1 MLMKMN
7 KLCAGCGIAF
17 AISLAMGQPTAAP
30 VTPSDQLQSN
40 PAEDLFA
47 RGKNLYDAAQST
59 TDLDQRVQYFQRAEE
74 IFNRYAQDFPQHAN
88 AKPAQ
93 YYMALCLYH
102 SGRLDDAKRAFWS
115 ILNAQNTGPYVA
127 AAAAVLAQDAF
138 QAKDYV
144 SAAMLYRRVSANAV
158 RAADRQRGYY
168 FEALSYHYIN
178 RVDQALEA
186 YMKVLNDPEAA
197 TSSYLAYAR
206 QAAAALLLQTG
217 KPEVALPMFK
227 EVIDSAAPE
236 KSRAESTYLAG
247 LAALQLSQFDLAEK
261 YLQSVLSELK
271 SEWNDYRSP
280 ALTALLQ
287 LRFNQKKFRE
297 VVQLF
302 EREST
307 SETGEAQARRSFYAG
322 RAYMQLQEFRQAI
335 PLLLAVQKNLPN
347 SDLAFDAAYQ
357 RLLCFYKID
366 GAHVSE
372 QVDAFLEI
380 YGKTYADHPSLH
392 AALMM
397 KAGALQNQKKY
408 KEAAACYRSI
418 DVSLIATANKA
429 NLLYQKGLCLVQ
441 AKDAE
446 AAKSLSQFIKDYP
459 KDERVPEAIAQRG
472 QALLDNGDRN
482 AALADFE
489 SLIERKAS
497 PELRAFAW
505 QQAAVVKKLNN
516 DLPGMVECY
525 RKLLAEFPDLPVSAL
540 ANAHFYL
547 GYGLSKQ
554 QSAEAI
560 THLQKARELDAKT
573 YGSRAG
579 LLLISSY
586 FLAEKMEPLAEEID
600 QAIESGYSDQ
610 ITPALISW
618 AGAQVLAQGKGEQAA
633 RFLMLIASPNE
644 PRSTPREVW
653 RHLAKALILMRD
665 YQRALVSIEH
675 VLDVEDQPIARADAL
690 LDQARCHAGLKNWAD
705 ARRSVESCLKLR
717 PQHALEAEAN
727 LLFGD
732 VCMAEGKPEEAKQK
746 YAYIATTVDDQRLRP
761 LALFK
766 IIAAL
771 EANQERDLAEKYRKE
786 LKEQFPQWQA
796 P

>member
-1 MLMKMN
+1 MALGE
-7 KLCAGCGIAF
+7 LQ
-17 AISLAMGQPTAAP
+17 GQPAATP
-30 VTPSDQLQSN
+30 VAPADALQAN

-47 RGKNLYDAAQST
+47 RAKNLYDAAQST

-74 IFNRYAQDFPQHAN
+74 IFSRYFRDFPQHPN

-102 SGRLDDAKRAFWS
+102 SGKLEDAKRGFWS
-115 ILNAQNTGPYVA
+115 IVNAQNTGSYVA

-138 QAKDYV
+138 QAKDYA
-144 SAAMLYRRVSANAV
+144 SAALLYRRVSANAV
-158 RAADRQRGYY
+158 RATDRQRGYY
-168 FEALSYHYIN
+168 FEALSLHYMN
-178 RVDQALEA
+178 RAEQALEA

-206 QAAAALLLQTG
+206 QAAASLLLQTG
-217 KPEVALPMFK
+217 KAQEALSLFQEVM
-227 EVIDSAAPE
+227 DSTAPE
-236 KSRAESTYLAG
+236 KSRAECSYLAG
-247 LAALQLSQFDLAEK
+247 LAALQLSQFDAAER
-261 YLQSVLSELK
+261 YLQSVLSQSK
-271 SEWNDYRSP
+271 PEWQEYHGP
-280 ALTALLQ
+280 ALTSLMQ
-287 LRFNQKKFRE
+287 LRFNQKRYRD

-302 EREST
+302 ERELPT
-307 SETGEAQARRSFYAG
+307 ETGEPHARRCFYAA

-335 PLLLAVQKNLPN
+335 PLLVTVQKELPQ
-347 SDLAFDAAYQ
+347 SELAFEAAYQ

-366 GAHVSE
+366 GVHVAE

-380 YGKTYADHPSLH
+380 HGKTHAEHPSLH

-408 KEAAACYRSI
+408 KEAAACYQQI
-418 DVSLIATANKA
+418 DVSLIASNNKA
-429 NLLYQKGLCLVQ
+429 NLLYQKGMCLVQ
-441 AKDAE
+441 AKDA
-446 AAKSLSQFIKDYP
+446 AAIKSLSQFIKDYP
-459 KDERVPEAIAQRG
+459 QDERVSEAIAQRG
-472 QALLDNGDRN
+472 LALLDSGDRV
-482 AALADFE
+482 AALSDFE
-489 SLIERKAS
+489 NLIQRKSSA
-497 PELRAFAW
+497 ELSAFAW

-525 RKLLAEFPDLPVSAL
+525 RRLLAEFPDLPLAAQ
-540 ANAHFYL
+540 ANAHFYM
-547 GYGLSKQ
+547 GYGLNKQ
-554 QSAEAI
+554 QQPEAI
-560 THLQKARELDAKT
+560 DHLKKARELDAKT

-586 FLAEKMEPLAEEID
+586 FLKEKMEPLAEEID
-600 QAIESGYSDQ
+600 LAIESGYSDQ

-618 AGAQVLAQGKGEQAA
+618 AGTQVLAQGKGEQAA
-633 RFLMLIASPNE
+633 RFLMLIASPSE

-653 RHLAKALILMRD
+653 RNLAKALILMRD
-665 YQRALVSIEH
+665 FQRALKPIDN
-675 VLDVEDQPIARADAL
+675 VLAVEEQATARADAF

-705 ARRSVESCLKLR
+705 ARRSVEACLKLR

-771 EANQERDLAEKYRKE
+771 EANQEKNLAEKYRAE
-786 LKEQFPQWQA
+786 LKEKFPQWQA
-796 P
+796 PAP